1 MKLISSLAGGLA
13 GAITVTIIHEVLRK
27 TSPHAPR
34 LDETGKQLTKN
45 ILQKAGRA
53 PLSERQAYRSSLV
66 GELLANAV
74 YFSLA
79 GSQMKHAFRNG
90 GLLGLTAGL
99 SAATL
104 PSKLGLNGNGA
115 HSNGAHKKSGSSKK
129 WITIGLYLAGG
140 LVSAA
145 VARWLENRNKQ
156 SIVSPLN
163 PPVES
168 YKPVIDITV

>member
-1 MKLISSLAGGLA
+1 MKLLSSLAGGLA

-27 TSPHAPR
+27 TTPDAPR
-34 LDETGKQLTKN
+34 LDETGKRLTNK

-53 PLSERQAYRSSLV
+53 PLSHKKLYASSLV
-66 GELLANAV
+66 GELLANTV

-79 GSQMKHAFRNG
+79 GSKMKHAFRTG
-90 GLLGLTAGL
+90 SLLGLTAGL
-99 SAATL
+99 SAVSL
-104 PSKLGLNGNGA
+104 PEKMGLNGNGA
-115 HSNGAHKKSGSSKK
+115 HSNGSHRSNKSRK
-129 WITIGLYLAGG
+129 WMTIGLYLAGG

-168 YKPVIDITV
+168 YKPVVDITV